1 MGVLMATAEAVE
13 ELEQATVDFEKLL
26 NLIDYTRFNSGYVP
40 SRFALKFIAFIK
52 LVNGSMGEE
61 NTSPLFHYDMLD
73 TITESRQNLFVCFR
87 GGAKTSVIHEYMFL
101 YIAVYGDV
109 DGFGAVDVAMY
120 VADTIDNGIK
130 SMRQNLQYRWDH
142 SPFMQKYVP
151 YTKFIDSEWE
161 FRNADGKMFFVKGF
175 GANTG
180 VRGFKKYGQ
189 RPTWLGLDDLMSDKN
204 AESATIVEDIKKV
217 LYRAARQCL
226 HPKKRMINWTGT
238 PFNKQDPLYEAAES
252 KSWNTKIYPLCEKF
266 PCSEEEFRGAW
277 EDRFPYSFVRHE
289 YESLKESGELAAFDQ
304 ELMLRITSDEDRL
317 VNDDDLVWYSRKDVL
332 KNKGSYNWYITTD
345 FGTTDGSKSDYSVI
359 SVWAYNNNEDWM
371 LVDGMIAQQLMDK
384 TLADL
389 FKFVSMYKPL
399 EVGVETSGQQGAFI
413 AWIKAEMLRK
423 KVYFNLAK
431 GYDSKKEG
439 INPKS
444 KKITRF
450 MQFMPVISAKKLLLP
465 EEMKTSKYM
474 VELLEE
480 LRFVTKKGFKS
491 KHDDVADT
499 LSMLTELDPF
509 APSEVTHTEYIQSED
524 GTYAVFPDDDDL
536 DSESNST
543 VF

>member
-1 MGVLMATAEAVE
+1 MASVIKTSAKKDLEA
-13 ELEQATVDFEKLL
+13 QL
-26 NLIDYTRFNSGYVP
+26 NEIDYSRFSNGYVP

-73 TITESRQNLFVCFR
+73 TIPLSRQNLFVCFR
-87 GGAKTSVIHEYMFL
+87 GGAKTSVIHEYMYLF
-101 YIAVYGDV
+101 IAVYGDV
-109 DGFGAVDVAMY
+109 DGFGDVDVAMY

-130 SMRQNLQYRWDH
+130 SMRQNIQYRWDH
-142 SPFMQKYVP
+142 STFLQKYVP
-151 YTKFIDSEWE
+151 NTKFIDSEWE
-161 FRNADGKMFFVKGF
+161 FQNSDGKMFFVKGF

-252 KSWNTKIYPLCEKF
+252 NSWNTKIYPLCEKF
-266 PCSEEEFRGAW
+266 PCSEEEFVGAW
-277 EDRFPYSFVRHE
+277 ENRFPYSFVKHE
-289 YESLKESGELAAFDQ
+289 HDSLKESGELAAFDQ

-317 VNDDDLVWYSRKDVL
+317 VNADDLVWYSRKDVL
-332 KNKGSYNWYITTD
+332 RNKGNYNFYITTD
-345 FGTTDGSKSDYSVI
+345 FATSEEKTADYSVI
-359 SVWAYNNNEDWM
+359 SVWAYNNNSDWL
-371 LVDGMIAQQLMDK
+371 LVDGMIAKQLMDK

-389 FKFVSMYKPL
+389 FRYVSMYKPL
-399 EVGVETSGQQGAFI
+399 EVGVEVSGQQGGFV
-413 AWIKAEMLRK
+413 AWIKKEMITK
-423 KVYFNLAK
+423 NVFFNLAK
-431 GYDSKKEG
+431 GFDGEKEG
-439 INPKS
+439 IRPVS
-444 KKITRF
+444 KKISRF
-450 MQFMPVISAKKLLLP
+450 MLFLPIIKAKKLMLP
-465 EEMKTSKYM
+465 EEMKGSKYM
-474 VELLEE
+474 DECLEE

-499 LSMLTELDPF
+499 FAMLSELDPF
-509 APSEVTHTEYIQSED
+509 EPSEEVNTVYTENEEGS
-524 GTYAVFPDDDDL
+524 YATFPDIDDL
-536 DSESNST
+536 DDEVNST

>member
-1 MGVLMATAEAVE
+1 MTEVIVE
-13 ELEQATVDFEKLL
+13 EAKKDLEEKLKE
-26 NLIDYTRFNSGYVP
+26 IDYSKFSKDYVP
-40 SRFALKFIAFIK
+40 TRFALKFIAFIK

-101 YIAVYGDV
+101 YIAVYGEV
-109 DGFGAVDVAMY
+109 DGFGEVDVAMY
-120 VADTIDNGIK
+120 VADTIDNGVK

-142 SPFMQKYVP
+142 SQFLQKYVP

-161 FRNADGKMFFVKGF
+161 FQNADGKMFFVKGF

-180 VRGFKKYGQ
+180 VRGFKKYGK

-252 KSWNTKIYPLCEKF
+252 KSWLTKLYPLCEKF
-266 PCSEEEFRGAW
+266 PCTEEEFVGAW
-277 EDRFPYSFVRHE
+277 EDRFPFSFINHE
-289 YESLKESGELAAFDQ
+289 YHSLKESGELAAFDQ

-317 VNDDDLVWYSRKDVL
+317 VNSDDLVWYSRKDVL
-332 KNKGSYNWYITTD
+332 KNKGNYNWYITTD
-345 FGTTDGSKSDYSVI
+345 FATSEEKTADYSVI
-359 SVWAYNNNEDWM
+359 SVWAYNNNGDWL
-371 LVDGMIAQQLMDK
+371 LVDGKIAQQLMDK

-389 FKFVSMYKPL
+389 FKYVAMYKPL
-399 EVGVETSGQQGAFI
+399 EVGIEVSGQQGGFI
-413 AWIKAEMLRK
+413 AWIKAEMIRK
-423 KVYFNLAK
+423 SVFFNLAK
-431 GYDSKKEG
+431 GFDNVKEG
-439 INPKS
+439 IRPTK
-444 KKITRF
+444 KKISRF
-450 MQFMPVISAKKLLLP
+450 MLFLPKIIAKKVLLP
-465 EEMKTSKYM
+465 EEMKGSKYM
-474 VELLEE
+474 NECLEE
-480 LRFVTKKGFKS
+480 LRFVTKEGFKS

-499 LSMLTELDPF
+499 FAMLSELSPF
-509 APSEVTHTEYIQSED
+509 EPSEETNTQYVQNEE
-524 GTYAVFPDDDDL
+524 GTYATFPDEDDL
-536 DSESNST
+536 DNLHNST
-543 VF
+543 IF